1 MRVSS
6 YFRQTTPIHPWVNK
20 RDRGLRI
27 RLWRPAAGFG
37 LVIALAAASAGCST
51 SSTSSA
57 NTSVTPVA
65 GLEKTH
71 LNVAY
76 LPIIQDAPLFLAIKN
91 GYFAREG
98 LTVSTVPE
106 VASTAALPGMAN
118 GSIDLIAGANYE
130 SFFAM
135 QALGKF
141 NMKIIADSS
150 QCDTNSLVVLAMPQS
165 HITGPA
171 SLLGKTVAVQLKP
184 DIQTITLNAELQ
196 ADGFDPGRIRYVVFP
211 FPQMNAALKAGKVD
225 AVAQVEP
232 FASQAE
238 AQLGAKVVMSY
249 CSPPVGDFPEA
260 GFVSSAAWAA
270 KYPHTAL
277 AFQRAVEQAQTL
289 AATNRGAVEKVLP
302 TFIPHMTA
310 EIADIVDIGV
320 FPTSLNAVRL
330 QRLADL
336 MVQSGI
342 IPPGRLNVQSLL
354 LN

>member
-1 MRVSS
+1 
-6 YFRQTTPIHPWVNK
+6 
-20 RDRGLRI
+20 LR
-27 RLWRPAAGFG
+27 RPTAGFG
-37 LVIALAAASAGCST
+37 LIIALVAASAGCSSASS
-51 SSTSSA
+51 SSTG
-57 NTSVTPVA
+57 NTAVTTVS

-150 QCDTNSLVVLAMPQS
+150 QCDAQSLVVLALTGS

-171 SLLGKTVAVQLKP
+171 SLLGKTVAVQINP
-184 DIQTITLNAELQ
+184 DIQTITLNAELA
-196 ADGFDPGRIRYVVFP
+196 ADGLNPARIRYVVIP
-211 FPQMNAALKAGKVD
+211 FPQMNTALKEGKVD

-260 GFVSSAAWAA
+260 GYVSSAAWAA
-270 KYPHTAL
+270 KYPRTAL

-302 TFIPHMTA
+302 SFIPHMTA
-310 EIADIVDIGV
+310 QIADIVDIGV

-330 QRLADL
+330 QRLVDL